1 MAEQKRITL
10 KEALEL
16 VEFEQDVDGTWHVQG
31 VNGDIHGTV
40 QGSVGA
46 IKGACCIVDGDCDV
60 VEGNCHR
67 VGGKVLTTINGKK
80 WQYIETPRERLERL
94 IKEGATKGQLLE
106 AVNQMEEN

>member
-16 VEFEQDVDGTWHVQG
+16 VDFYQSHSGKWYVSAVKGHC
-31 VNGDIHGTV
+31 GTV
-40 QGSVGA
+40 
-46 IKGACCIVDGDCDV
+46 KGYCGI
-60 VEGNCHR
+60 VEGNCLR